1 MFTVTKLIIFLI
13 PQMISL
19 LGSSALQ
26 MGIIWHLTLS
36 YSSGTILMAAS
47 IAAYIP
53 QIIFSIIAGHII
65 DKRHRKLL
73 IMLSDMVSASLAL
86 ILYSVISV
94 GHDSLYLY
102 FLVMAGRSAAAG
114 FQTPAVE
121 SAIPFFVPIPLLEKA
136 NAIRSALSSVVM
148 FASPVLAGIL
158 MSSSGLKAVII
169 LDILTALV
177 AVVVVLF
184 LHVPE
189 NEEGNSY
196 SFVSGV
202 RYVLSDS
209 RITRPLF
216 FHLLAMLAIG
226 PGAVLTPLIVE
237 RLFSGNP
244 AALSLSEA
252 SYSLGMIAGGA
263 AAALFSCSLSRT
275 KKIGISLSVYGLM
288 LFLMPISRFFILYL
302 VMNLCIGL
310 ISPVYSSLFISEIQE
325 RADKSRI
332 GQTMGIYGA
341 VSGVFPLS
349 LIVYGPLSDLLGIE
363 EVFIISGAITI
374 FIGIVLTRRLLQ
386 R

>member
-1 MFTVTKLIIFLI
+1 MFTVAKLIIFLI

-102 FLVMAGRSAAAG
+102 FLVLAGRSAAAG

-158 MSSSGLKAVII
+158 MSSSGLKTIII

-177 AVVVVLF
+177 AVAVVLF

-237 RLFSGNP
+237 RLFSE
-244 AALSLSEA
+244 SE
-252 SYSLGMIAGGA
+252 YP
-263 AAALFSCSLSRT
+263 F
-275 KKIGISLSVYGLM
+275 
-288 LFLMPISRFFILYL
+288 RF
-302 VMNLCIGL
+302 M
-310 ISPVYSSLFISEIQE
+310 
-325 RADKSRI
+325 A
-332 GQTMGIYGA
+332 
-341 VSGVFPLS
+341 
-349 LIVYGPLSDLLGIE
+349 
-363 EVFIISGAITI
+363 
-374 FIGIVLTRRLLQ
+374 
-386 R
+386 

>member
-1 MFTVTKLIIFLI
+1 MTKLIIFLI

-36 YSSGTILMAAS
+36 YSSGTILMVAS

-86 ILYSVISV
+86 ILYSVISA

-102 FLVMAGRSAAAG
+102 FLVLAGRSAAAG

-158 MSSSGLKAVII
+158 MSS
-169 LDILTALV
+169 
-177 AVVVVLF
+177 
-184 LHVPE
+184 
-189 NEEGNSY
+189 SY

-263 AAALFSCSLSRT
+263 AAALFSCVLSRIRR
-275 KKIGISLSVYGLM
+275 IGISLSVYGLM

-349 LIVYGPLSDLLGIE
+349 LIVYGPLS
-363 EVFIISGAITI
+363 FRS
-374 FIGIVLTRRLLQ
+374 LTGRS
-386 R
+386 

>member
-1 MFTVTKLIIFLI
+1 MVKLIIFLI

-26 MGIIWHLTLS
+26 MGIIWYLTLS
-36 YSSGTILMAAS
+36 YSSGTILMVAS

-73 IMLSDMVSASLAL
+73 IMLSDVVSASLAL
-86 ILYSVISV
+86 ILYSVISA

-102 FLVMAGRSAAAG
+102 FLVLAGRSAAAG

-158 MSSSGLKAVII
+158 MSSSGLKTVII
-169 LDILTALV
+169 LDIVTALAAV
-177 AVVVVLF
+177 AVVLF

-209 RITRPLF
+209 RITRPFF

-263 AAALFSCSLSRT
+263 GYDGF
-275 KKIGISLSVYGLM
+275 
-288 LFLMPISRFFILYL
+288 
-302 VMNLCIGL
+302 N
-310 ISPVYSSLFISEIQE
+310 
-325 RADKSRI
+325 
-332 GQTMGIYGA
+332 
-341 VSGVFPLS
+341 
-349 LIVYGPLSDLLGIE
+349 
-363 EVFIISGAITI
+363 
-374 FIGIVLTRRLLQ
+374 
-386 R
+386 